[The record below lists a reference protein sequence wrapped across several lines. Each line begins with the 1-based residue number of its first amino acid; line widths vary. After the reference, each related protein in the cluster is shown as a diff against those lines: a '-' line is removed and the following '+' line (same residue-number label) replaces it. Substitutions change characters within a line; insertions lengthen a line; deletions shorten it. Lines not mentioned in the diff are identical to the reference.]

1 MNTATA
7 STDIAT
13 DTTTLIDTLRAQAV
27 TAIEQH
33 AAHKAASIAQTDAEA
48 ASLDAIVAAI
58 RPVLGLLSCKI
69 PAGEDSDGE
78 MSYQPWRGFSV
89 TDTDTCNI
97 KMESDTYLTADGKWM
112 DVTCSGERGERGE
125 RGEDESLPAARVSVA
140 RGVSTRE
147 MLGMRYYKRIVYII
161 TLRMR
166 DLVQVHATHKTAA
179 IVADTAAIV
188 ATLTPR

>member
-1 MNTATA
+1 MNTNTA
-7 STDIAT
+7 PNVIAT
-13 DTTTLIDTLRAQAV
+13 DTDTLIDTLRAQAII
-27 TAIEQH
+27 AIEQH
-33 AAHKAASIAQTDAEA
+33 AAHRAAIVAQTDAEA

-58 RPVLGLLSCKI
+58 RPVLRLLSGKI
-69 PAGEDSDGE
+69 PAGRDSGGE

-89 TDTDTCNI
+89 TDTDTINI
-97 KMESDTYLTADGKWM
+97 GLESDTYLTADGEWM

-125 RGEDESLPAARVSVA
+125 DASLSAARVSVA
-140 RGVSTRE
+140 RGVSTRA
-147 MLGMRYYKRIVYII
+147 MLGMRYYQRVVRII